1 MADQTVTTESA
12 HQLHGEAVRTRGM
25 AVWIVMEDQPAYP
38 GKLIARLAT
47 METTPYVLLADTL
60 AEMRA
65 ALPPGLHHSDRTPA
79 DPEGLAELWSS

>member
-1 MADQTVTTESA
+1 MQ
-12 HQLHGEAVRTRGM
+12 
-25 AVWIVMEDQPAYP
+25 DQPAYP

-47 METTPYVLLADTL
+47 IDPTTYVMVADTL
-60 AEMRA
+60 DEMRA

>member
-1 MADQTVTTESA
+1 
-12 HQLHGEAVRTRGM
+12 M
-25 AVWIVMEDQPAYP
+25 AVWIVMKEQAACP

-60 AEMRA
+60 DEMRA

-79 DPEGLAELWSS
+79 DPDDLVELWSS